1 MHFWG
6 WIWPATLLWVILF
19 YLRFKF
25 FPRNGHPGWPIYK
38 EKYTSLSF
46 RCTTKRNIVV
56 HTYAG
61 CCQCQSHQ
69 FGWWQFSITKNWV
82 WNVDPWHG
90 QQVDPQRLITEKT
103 GLICSTPL
111 VTQQK
116 SQLWNIP
123 GAFKKYGKKGS
134 DHIREILN
142 PCRENPNYGK
152 HGDRRA
158 PKSDFFPIIL
168 SVTM

>member
-123 GAFKKYGKKGS
+123 GAFKKYGKKVQITSGKFWTLAGKTL
-134 DHIREILN
+134 IM
-142 PCRENPNYGK
+142 ENTETGELL
-152 HGDRRA
+152 
-158 PKSDFFPIIL
+158 SQTFFP
-168 SVTM
+168 

>member
-90 QQVDPQRLITEKT
+90 QQVDPQRLITKKNWVN
-103 GLICSTPL
+103 LLHPL
-111 VTQQK
+111 GYTTKIPIMEHSGRLQK
-116 SQLWNIP
+116 IWKKRFRSHP
-123 GAFKKYGKKGS
+123 GNFEPLQGK
-134 DHIREILN
+134 
-142 PCRENPNYGK
+142 P
-152 HGDRRA
+152 
-158 PKSDFFPIIL
+158 
-168 SVTM
+168 